1 LLYIRYPQKNQLQMN
16 TKETIKYIRE
26 NSKFY
31 EFANLAGY
39 TPEQLVKIREKIQTR
54 TSAKPAQS

>member
-1 LLYIRYPQKNQLQMN
+1 MN
-16 TKETIKYIRE
+16 TKEIIKYIKE

-54 TSAKPAQS
+54 TSSKTPQSLNP

>member
-1 LLYIRYPQKNQLQMN
+1 MN
-16 TKETIKYIRE
+16 TKETIKYIKE

-39 TPEQLVKIREKIQTR
+39 TPEQLKQIFEKIRTR
-54 TSAKPAQS
+54 TSAKTAQD